1 MKRRRLGSSGITV
14 SDICLGTMTF
24 GLQTDEKE
32 SFAIMDRAYDAGV
45 NFFDTAEIYPVPPS
59 TDHFGITEAII
70 GRWLKDK
77 PRESLIIGTK
87 VTGPGHGW
95 FTPPVRHGMTAL
107 DRTHIIAAVD
117 DSLRRLGTDYID
129 LYQTHWPDHGM
140 NADETL
146 NVLTDL
152 IDQGKI
158 RVIGCS
164 NETCWGLMKG
174 LWSSDK
180 NGLARYETVQNNF
193 SILNR
198 RCESELA
205 QVCRKEGVSL
215 IPYSPLAGGVLS
227 GKYQGGKLPE
237 GARFSEYLSSGGER
251 QQKMAAR
258 FINSRTLEVTGRLK
272 EISDDLGISVTTLA
286 TAWSKQHD
294 FVAST
299 IIGASMAS
307 QLDETLAA
315 SEIDLDD
322 EVMKRINLIEEEIPR
337 SFGEDGLRNL

>member
-1 MKRRRLGSSGITV
+1 
-14 SDICLGTMTF
+14 
-24 GLQTDEKE
+24 
-32 SFAIMDRAYDAGV
+32 
-45 NFFDTAEIYPVPPS
+45 
-59 TDHFGITEAII
+59 
-70 GRWLKDK
+70 
-77 PRESLIIGTK
+77 
-87 VTGPGHGW
+87 
-95 FTPPVRHGMTAL
+95 
-107 DRTHIIAAVD
+107 
-117 DSLRRLGTDYID
+117 
-129 LYQTHWPDHGM
+129 
-140 NADETL
+140 
-146 NVLTDL
+146 
-152 IDQGKI
+152 
-158 RVIGCS
+158 
-164 NETCWGLMKG
+164 MKG
-174 LWSSDK
+174 LWSSDR

-205 QVCRKEGVSL
+205 QVCRKERVSL

-227 GKYQGGKLPE
+227 GKYQRGKLPE

>member
-107 DRTHIIAAVD
+107 DRTHIIAAVE

-174 LWSSDK
+174 LWSSDR

-205 QVCRKEGVSL
+205 QVCR
-215 IPYSPLAGGVLS
+215 
-227 GKYQGGKLPE
+227 
-237 GARFSEYLSSGGER
+237 
-251 QQKMAAR
+251 
-258 FINSRTLEVTGRLK
+258 
-272 EISDDLGISVTTLA
+272 
-286 TAWSKQHD
+286 
-294 FVAST
+294 
-299 IIGASMAS
+299 
-307 QLDETLAA
+307 
-315 SEIDLDD
+315 
-322 EVMKRINLIEEEIPR
+322 
-337 SFGEDGLRNL
+337 